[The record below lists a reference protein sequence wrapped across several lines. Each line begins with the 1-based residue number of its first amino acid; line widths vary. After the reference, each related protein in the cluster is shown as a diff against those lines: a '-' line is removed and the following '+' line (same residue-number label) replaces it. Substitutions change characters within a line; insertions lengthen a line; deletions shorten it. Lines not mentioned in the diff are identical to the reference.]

1 MNFAYTTESI
11 RTAALHL
18 DYYLVPWDTQILG
31 APVAQIAD
39 VRVSDVTR
47 AGCDYEEFTRWCTQQ
62 HVALCACRLPSERVA
77 DAMFLEER
85 GFRFVELNYLPQL
98 TGLQSLQLPQT
109 NIGIEPAAPEDREP
123 LAAMAAQVFRHG
135 RFHQDPRIDPALGD
149 RRYRA
154 WLSNAFERPG
164 QRVLKCLLDGA
175 IVGFFVV
182 ETPVPG
188 QCFWSL
194 TALAPGLQGRGLG
207 KRVWRAMLRHH
218 RSEGVDVVSTSISSH
233 NVPVFNLYAALGF
246 RFPAPSVTLQW
257 VSAPLRAPARAA

>member
-18 DYYLVPWDTQILG
+18 DYYLVPWDTEILG
-31 APVAQIAD
+31 VPVAQIAD
-39 VRVSDVTR
+39 VRVADA
-47 AGCDYEEFTRWCTQQ
+47 AGASRDYEEFARWCTRQRI
-62 HVALCACRLPSERVA
+62 ALCACRLPSDRVA

-98 TGLQSLQLPQT
+98 TGLQALELAQT
-109 NIGIEPAAPEDREP
+109 GIDIETATAEDREP
-123 LAAMAAQVFRHG
+123 LAAIAAQVFRHG

-149 RRYRA
+149 CRYGA
-154 WLSNAFERPG
+154 WLRNAFEHSG

-182 ETPVPG
+182 ETPAPT

-207 KRVWRAMLRHH
+207 KRVWHAMLRHH
-218 RSEGVDVVSTSISSH
+218 RSEDVDVVTTSISSH

-257 VSAPLRAPARAA
+257 VSEPLRAPARAA